1 MGTNAI
7 AKHLF
12 ATNMF
17 ATFVVTKGPSHPFRR
32 SITVSTH
39 HPIAVVG
46 AGLGGL
52 ALARV
57 LHLNGIESAV
67 FDLDVSPAARTQG
80 GMLDIHEDSG
90 QAALR
95 AAGLH
100 DEFRAIIHPGGEA
113 MRILDQE
120 ATVRMADDGEGE
132 GGARPE
138 VDRGVLRDLLLGSLP
153 DGTVRWGAK
162 VTGVRTLDDGRHE
175 VTFADGRTITAG
187 LLIGAD
193 GAWSKVRP
201 LVSDATP
208 AYLDLSFVEAHL
220 LDADARHPESAAVV
234 GGGMMFALAEGHG
247 FLAHRTPD
255 GSLHVYAALRTAA
268 DWATSGLIDFTD
280 TEAAKASLLE
290 HFEGWDT
297 RLRALIA
304 DADGALVA
312 RPVHA
317 LPVGHR
323 WDRVP
328 GVTLLGDAA
337 HLMSPFAGE
346 GANLAMLDGAELAT
360 AIAAH
365 PDDMEKA
372 LTVYEQALFP
382 RSEAAAAASA
392 ENLDLCFAPHAP
404 QPLVDQMAFYRA
416 AAETAMADAT
426 D

>member
-1 MGTNAI
+1 
-7 AKHLF
+7 LF

-17 ATFVVTKGPSHPFRR
+17 ATFVVTEGSSHPFRR
-32 SITVSTH
+32 SITLSTH

-67 FDLDVSPAARTQG
+67 FDLDASPAARTQG

-268 DWATSGLIDFTD
+268 DWATSGPIDFTD